1 MHLPTNQH
9 EMTAS
14 NSESSS
20 EKRLS
25 TCIEEQSI
33 VFDGAVLLIERLEK
47 AANRRELG
55 DPDSVVQL
63 QKSLEQV
70 VLAQNKVSTAYA
82 QFSSLKSSASTSL
95 RSGLARHE
103 QKLKTLLD
111 RINAL
116 QNIFET
122 VRNEMSPKV
131 ENDILRRSMQTAYQK
146 SLKSV

>member
-9 EMTAS
+9 GMTGA

-25 TCIEEQSI
+25 TCIEEQGI
-33 VFDGAVLLIERLEK
+33 VFDRAVLLIERLEK

-70 VLAQNKVSTAYA
+70 VSAQNKVATAYA
-82 QFSSLKSSASTSL
+82 EFSSLKSSASTSL
-95 RSGLARHE
+95 QSGLARHE
-103 QKLKTLLD
+103 QKLKTLVD

-122 VRNEMSPKV
+122 VRNEMCPQL
-131 ENDILRRSMQTAYQK
+131 ENDIRRRPMQTAYQK